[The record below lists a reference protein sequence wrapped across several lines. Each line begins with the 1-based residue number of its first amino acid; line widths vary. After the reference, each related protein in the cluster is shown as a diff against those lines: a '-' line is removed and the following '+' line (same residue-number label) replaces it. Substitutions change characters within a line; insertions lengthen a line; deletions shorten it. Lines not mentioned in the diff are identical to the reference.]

1 LLYLIDINMRKSKY
15 HNRFW
20 VCVTT
25 ILSVVFAILFF
36 TLIIDEYSFLL
47 SALFTAIGV
56 IFIWIVY
63 FVRVLIFTVLFK
75 E

>member
-1 LLYLIDINMRKSKY
+1 MRKSKY

-36 TLIIDEYSFLL
+36 TLIVDAYSFLL
-47 SALFTAIGV
+47 SALFTAAGV
-56 IFIWIVY
+56 IFIWIIY
-63 FVRVLIFTVLFK
+63 FVRVLIFTVLLK